1 MDTKKELTEFMQKYK
16 FICCYGAGTYGKRF
30 AKYCKKNKLKID
42 AFLVSDDQESKEKFF
57 LKIPIYILSQI
68 PFSRNDCGVII
79 ALDEKYHSV
88 ILDNLKNNNLNHVA
102 LLEKVPRFLEEEYLN
117 EIKKRESLS
126 IFKYK
131 ELAEDLDLITR
142 EKCSYNA
149 FYGHDRI
156 IKKLLGKSVK
166 EILHCTIEHGPGPA
180 GNVIDKY
187 EVDIDNEVGE
197 VFYTSSGNRA
207 MLYRKY
213 LPNKK
218 IESIGLFIQYVESMF
233 EEKKLKKI
241 KKKLGKV
248 LLVFP
253 YHSTHLIKSTYNM
266 QEFID
271 KIEKVKKKYNT
282 VLICMY
288 WKDILL
294 GFEKSFVKKGY
305 RIVTA
310 GHIYD
315 YNFLRRLRS
324 IISLSDMTMSN
335 EIGSQVGYCVCLGKP
350 HYLYLQEVEHFS
362 ENKKMKNTE
371 SMGLV
376 SADQL
381 VVSFDRIYQQK
392 VRSEAERRFGK
403 FKEYLTEDDKDFVR
417 EHWGEWKEE

>member
-1 MDTKKELTEFMQKYK
+1 MDAKKELTEFIQKYK
-16 FICCYGAGTYGKRF
+16 FICCYGAGAYGKRF
-30 AKYCKKNKLKID
+30 AKYCKKNKLQLD
-42 AFLVSDDQESKEKFF
+42 AFLVSDDQECKEKFF
-57 LKIPIYILSQI
+57 LNIPIYMLSQI

-79 ALDEKYHSV
+79 AMDEKYHSV
-88 ILDNLKNNNLNHVA
+88 ILDNLKNNNLNNVA
-102 LLEKVPRFLEEEYLN
+102 LLAKVPQFLEEEYLN

-126 IFKYK
+126 IFNYK
-131 ELAEDLDLITR
+131 ELAKDLDLITR
-142 EKCSYNA
+142 EKGSYNA

-166 EILHCTIEHGPGPA
+166 ETLHCTIEHAPAPA

-197 VFYTSSGNRA
+197 VFYTASNNRA

-218 IESIGLFIQYVESMF
+218 IESIGLFIQYVESIL
-233 EEKKLKKI
+233 EEKKLKEI
-241 KKKLGKV
+241 KKELGKV

-253 YHSTHLIKSTYNM
+253 YHSTHLVKSTYNM

-271 KIEKVKKKYNT
+271 KIEKVKKRYNT

-288 WKDILL
+288 WKDILFK
-294 GFEKSFVKKGY
+294 FEKLFVEKGY
-305 RIVTA
+305 QIVTA

-324 IISLSDMTMSN
+324 IITLSDMTMSN
-335 EIGSQVGYCVCLGKP
+335 DIGSQVGYCICLGKP
-350 HYLYLQEVEHFS
+350 HYLYLQEKEHFFK
-362 ENKKMKNTE
+362 NKKMENTE

-376 SADQL
+376 PEDQL
-381 VVSFDRIYQQK
+381 VVGFDSAYQQK
-392 VRSEAERRFGK
+392 VRNEAERRFGK
-403 FKEYLTEDDKDFVR
+403 FKEYLTDEDKAFVR